1 MSAVYVL
8 SYATEVTPSLKS
20 QKHIGHIVAPKA
32 YIHDM
37 NGDVNGCFIAKSLN
51 LTGSE
56 SHMFPYHGQKIKN
69 NNTTPEPTG
78 DNTQYGNETQEK
90 TIQEQGLYQQ
100 ILNQVMIQTIH
111 QKIMKLF

>member
-37 NGDVNGCFIAKSLN
+37 NGDVNGCFIAKFN
-51 LTGSE
+51 W
-56 SHMFPYHGQKIKN
+56 K
-69 NNTTPEPTG
+69 
-78 DNTQYGNETQEK
+78 
-90 TIQEQGLYQQ
+90 
-100 ILNQVMIQTIH
+100 
-111 QKIMKLF
+111 